1 MAQTRY
7 AEVQQSAYF
16 NAPIERVRS
25 QFMDLEHH
33 IRTNVHPKLTF
44 KVLSQSESS
53 ARFVQEVT
61 LLGMRQRDVFERQI
75 LPDGSI
81 HDRSVEGFNK
91 GGEMHFH
98 FAPEGR
104 GTRVDVM
111 IRLPLPPMVGPLL
124 RPVLEKQ
131 VRRELDAAI
140 EEDRYDL
147 EVRGY
152 QPQDALTPA
161 LSH

>member
-1 MAQTRY
+1 
-7 AEVQQSAYF
+7 
-16 NAPIERVRS
+16 
-25 QFMDLEHH
+25 
-33 IRTNVHPKLTF
+33 
-44 KVLSQSESS
+44 
-53 ARFVQEVT
+53 
-61 LLGMRQRDVFERQI
+61 
-75 LPDGSI
+75 
-81 HDRSVEGFNK
+81 
-91 GGEMHFH
+91 MHFH